1 MGVSATVSDDRVNVS
16 PFATAFDAVSDTEPR
31 NVPAVDA
38 DHSEMCEIVSEPDAH
53 DAHDG
58 AVPDCACEPADADAR
73 VDCTRVVF
81 ADAAVAPDAPG
92 SPVCSFTYTVP
103 SWPSSIALA
112 VVDERPTVMGTPQR

>member
-1 MGVSATVSDDRVNVS
+1 MGDNDAVSDDRVSVS
-16 PFATAFDAVSDTEPR
+16 PFTIDLDADSAAEPR

-58 AVPDCACEPADADAR
+58 AVPDCACEPADALAR
-73 VDCTRVVF
+73 VDWTRVVF